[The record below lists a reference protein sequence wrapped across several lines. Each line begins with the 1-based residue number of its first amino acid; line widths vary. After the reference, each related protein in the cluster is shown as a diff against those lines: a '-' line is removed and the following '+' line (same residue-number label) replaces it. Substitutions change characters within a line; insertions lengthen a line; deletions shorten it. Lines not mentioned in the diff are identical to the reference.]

1 MLAPVFTPL
10 HPTDI
15 NNDGSGTVADVL
27 IMLGQ
32 FSCTS
37 DCTGDVNNDGSVTVA
52 DLLFILSHFG
62 EVC

>member
-1 MLAPVFTPL
+1 
-10 HPTDI
+10 
-15 NNDGSGTVADVL
+15 
-27 IMLGQ
+27 MLGQ

-37 DCTGDVNNDGSVTVA
+37 DCTADVNNDGTVTVA